1 MSSLDGRSCK
11 ILWPFFQPIKG
22 SNTKSSE
29 TKSDK
34 FPWVLKPAIPK
45 EVCQDGLQ
53 QGNITIYF
61 IVQRVYFGG
70 MKTHLYGVLM
80 HISPFIW
87 LLISY
92 SLRDESGFSFYGINC
107 NNDCDSHLRFLAG
120 GPVEGFSICRKDGSK
135 NS

>member
-1 MSSLDGRSCK
+1 VAV
-11 ILWPFFQPIKG
+11 FQPTKG
-22 SNTKSSE
+22 SNIKSSE

-45 EVCQDGLQ
+45 EKYQNGLQ
-53 QGNITIYF
+53 QGSLPICLV
-61 IVQRVYFGG
+61 VQRVYFGG

-80 HISPFIW
+80 HISPFI
-87 LLISY
+87 LLLSY

-107 NNDCDSHLRFLAG
+107 NNGCDSHLRFLAG
-120 GPVEGFSICRKDGSK
+120 GPAEGFSVCRKNGSK